1 MDYLATE
8 ADGRGLGLS
17 KAGLTQVVLLL
28 LFRLRRTT
36 KTSVNTR
43 NQLRRVAFSA
53 PSVLHLF
60 SLSF

>member
-28 LFRLRRTT
+28 FRLRRTT
-36 KTSVNTR
+36 KTSV